1 MEPDLSV
8 RDVLTKEYVGVS
20 ESDSVLGAVEL
31 MRAERTGSVLVV
43 RGHEPVGIMTEWD
56 VLGVVNAQRDPAAVT
71 IEEIMSAPI
80 ISIEPDRSLSD
91 AADIMARDNI
101 RNLVVEDPDGI
112 VGILTQRDVI
122 AAAGA
127 FPGTTTTE
135 SGDYDVATSAPIDG
149 DESRTN
155 GGSEYGE
162 QSICEVCGALSDT
175 LAESNG
181 QLVCVD
187 CRSMS

>member
-8 RDVLTKEYVGVS
+8 RDVLTKDYVGVS

-31 MRAERTGSVLVV
+31 MRDERTGSVLVV
-43 RGHEPVGIMTEWD
+43 RGREPVGIMTEWD
-56 VLGVVNAQRDPAAVT
+56 VLGVVAGQREPAEVT
-71 IEEIMSAPI
+71 IEEVMSAPV

-101 RNLVVEDPDGI
+101 RNLVVEDADGV

-127 FPGTTTTE
+127 FPGTTTSE
-135 SGDYDVATSAPIDG
+135 REDFELASSAPIDA
-149 DESRTN
+149 EQPRTN
-155 GGSEYGE
+155 GGSEYAE
-162 QSICEVCGALSDT
+162 QSICEVCGTLADT

-181 QLVCVD
+181 QLVCAD
-187 CRSMS
+187 CRSM